1 LEKALLGTDC
11 RSGRFGHQTKPLPR
25 PCIEVNI
32 RMLGRVSLAVALSGS
47 LSAQI
52 AAVLTERT
60 QSAFDSYVQ
69 TAERNMDWQPALEP
83 KVGMVQVSTWG
94 GKASMAVD
102 RGLIHDWVAGVE
114 VPGASVKQALAM
126 FQDYADYPKIFA
138 PEVTEANVL
147 SQSGNFWDVHL
158 RLQRKNVVT
167 VVLDTEYE
175 IEYRPLENGQ
185 WAIISRSTRISEVD
199 KGETLPPGTG
209 NGYLWGL
216 NTYWLLVPRPG
227 GLYMECRTISL
238 SRDIPTGL
246 GWLIK
251 PMVHSASRDS
261 LREMVEEARRGLNSL
276 RG

>member
-1 LEKALLGTDC
+1 
-11 RSGRFGHQTKPLPR
+11 
-25 PCIEVNI
+25 
-32 RMLGRVSLAVALSGS
+32 
-47 LSAQI
+47 
-52 AAVLTERT
+52 
-60 QSAFDSYVQ
+60 
-69 TAERNMDWQPALEP
+69 MDWQPALEP
-83 KVGMVQVSTWG
+83 KEGMVQVSTWG
-94 GKASMAVD
+94 GKASTAVN

-126 FQDYADYPKIFA
+126 FQDYGDYPKIFA

-147 SQSGNFWDVHL
+147 SQSGNFWEVHL

-167 VVLDTEYE
+167 VVLDTDYE
-175 IEYRPLENGQ
+175 IEYRPLEKGQ

-209 NGYLWGL
+209 NGFLWGL

-238 SRDIPTGL
+238 SRDIPAGL

-251 PMVHSASRDS
+251 PMVHSVSRES
-261 LREMVEEARRGLNSL
+261 LREMVEEARRGLGSS